1 MLYSYSFAQNPQWS
15 QQFPGQEEIL
25 VCTSSTPQRN
35 CPSDQEQEY
44 LVDVAQKY
52 GLYKYARFHT
62 SVDAATWN
70 EKTLKWETT
79 VTVGGGKE
87 AEFSSSYTISSDF
100 LVAATG
106 QLNKPKGIEVPG
118 YEDYRGKIMHSAR
131 WDWSYDLKG
140 KKIAI
145 IGTGINA
152 NALCI
157 FDYN

>member
-1 MLYSYSFAQNPQWS
+1 M
-15 QQFPGQEEIL
+15 
-25 VCTSSTPQRN
+25 
-35 CPSDQEQEY
+35 
-44 LVDVAQKY
+44 AQKY

-79 VTVGGGKE
+79 VMVGGGKE

-106 QLNKPKGIEVPG
+106 QLNKPKGIEIPG
-118 YEDYRGKIMHSAR
+118 YEDYEGRIMHSAR

-140 KKIAI
+140 KNIAI
-145 IGTGINA
+145 IGTGISIYPA
-152 NALCI
+152 S
-157 FDYN
+157 FRST